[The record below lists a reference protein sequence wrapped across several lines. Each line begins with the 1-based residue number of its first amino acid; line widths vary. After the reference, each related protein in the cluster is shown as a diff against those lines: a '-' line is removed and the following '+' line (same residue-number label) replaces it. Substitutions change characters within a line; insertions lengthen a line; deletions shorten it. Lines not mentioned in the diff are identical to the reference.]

1 MSVGEVLTII
11 FFLVIFLI
19 PVAERVGM
27 DSNGAMD
34 CLEANLQALGHM
46 TERNAAEAELE
57 HRVNELLA
65 QLLRGLQPDCGPETR
80 TLDQRGVIAA
90 LARSVE
96 ARGFQG
102 CEAQPVTAWQ
112 PVTALEAQYLSE
124 AVALRCERNEARF
137 EANRYR
143 QVLQVLDGCN
153 RVLQHLLRNARRGHG
168 PPTQGPLCPRR
179 WWRRRC
185 TLRAKRAVRPKRKYT
200 IRARD
205 PLLIALEVQE
215 RHALPAPKC
224 RCWESI
230 GGVLVDEVTFTD
242 DEPPE
247 DEATGHG
254 LRCPFASVSDIY
266 RLIMTAPVSAADRDA
281 RTTRS

>member
-1 MSVGEVLTII
+1 MSLGEVLTII

-46 TERNAAEAELE
+46 TERNAAQAEVA

-65 QLLRGLQPDCGPETR
+65 QLLRVFQPDCGPETR
-80 TLDQRGVIAA
+80 TLDERGVIAA
-90 LARSVE
+90 SMRSGE
-96 ARGFQG
+96 ARAFQG

-153 RVLQHLLRNARRGHG
+153 RVLQHLLRNARRDHG
-168 PPTQGPLCPRR
+168 PPHTCHTGPIVPEEVVEEEVHAQGKEGGE
-179 WWRRRC
+179 
-185 TLRAKRAVRPKRKYT
+185 AQA
-200 IRARD
+200 
-205 PLLIALEVQE
+205 EV
-215 RHALPAPKC
+215 HHKGP
-224 RCWESI
+224 
-230 GGVLVDEVTFTD
+230 
-242 DEPPE
+242 
-247 DEATGHG
+247 
-254 LRCPFASVSDIY
+254 
-266 RLIMTAPVSAADRDA
+266 
-281 RTTRS
+281 

>member
-1 MSVGEVLTII
+1 M
-11 FFLVIFLI
+11 
-19 PVAERVGM
+19 
-27 DSNGAMD
+27 
-34 CLEANLQALGHM
+34 
-46 TERNAAEAELE
+46 
-57 HRVNELLA
+57 
-65 QLLRGLQPDCGPETR
+65 
-80 TLDQRGVIAA
+80 
-90 LARSVE
+90 
-96 ARGFQG
+96 
-102 CEAQPVTAWQ
+102 
-112 PVTALEAQYLSE
+112 
-124 AVALRCERNEARF
+124 
-137 EANRYR
+137 
-143 QVLQVLDGCN
+143 
-153 RVLQHLLRNARRGHG
+153 
-168 PPTQGPLCPRR
+168 
-179 WWRRRC
+179 
-185 TLRAKRAVRPKRKYT
+185 RPKRKYT

-224 RCWESI
+224 WCWQSI